1 MALYTP
7 EQFKAEILADKEY
20 LLEQT
25 YPQDLAGEYADSGV
39 PVWHSEILDEWRSL
53 PNDYQNRYTEMISEL
68 PDNIYTIMHCDLW
81 IYYQEHYYTEIE
93 ALVEERDEQE
103 RIKQEQ
109 ETHTLT
115 AEEFFG
121 ED

>member
-7 EQFKAEILADKEY
+7 EEIKAEILADKEH
-20 LLEQT
+20 LLSQT
-25 YPQDLAGEYADSGV
+25 YPQDASNEYAESATPVWHDDIIMTWRDLDRDYKDSHLDSGV
-39 PVWHSEILDEWRSL
+39 ERP
-53 PNDYQNRYTEMISEL
+53 IS
-68 PDNIYTIMHCDLW
+68 IYTLMAYDIQS
-81 IYYQEHYYTEIE
+81 YYQELYYAEINE
-93 ALVEERDEQE
+93 LVEERDEQE